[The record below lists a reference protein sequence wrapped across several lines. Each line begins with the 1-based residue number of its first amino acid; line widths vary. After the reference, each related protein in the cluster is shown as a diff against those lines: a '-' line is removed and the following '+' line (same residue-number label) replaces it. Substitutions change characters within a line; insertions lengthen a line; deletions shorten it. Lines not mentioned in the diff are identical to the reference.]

1 VSHLSSGCQ
10 AVQLVLAQEF
20 GFELWFFL
28 ECGDALSGYRLEI
41 SINLLF
47 EERHLFLG
55 KQPIHE
61 FDLNGPH
68 SFITDH
74 GMFDVWHVNF

>member
-1 VSHLSSGCQ
+1 VSHLSGGCQ

-55 KQPIHE
+55 RLLIHE
-61 FDLNGPH
+61 FGLNGLH
-68 SFITDH
+68 SSVTDH
-74 GMFDVWHVNF
+74 GMFDVLHVDF